1 MAKKDLNNHGLPLN
15 LFAGKRILVVE
26 VDYFVADEARRLLEA
41 AGARIT
47 GASVPC
53 AINMIDPEATDAAIL
68 DIRLDVEAAF
78 LIADR
83 LYSFRIP
90 FVFATSHVDAS
101 VKDSFGGF
109 HLCEDVHALGDI
121 ALALFSTKHH

>member
-26 VDYFVADEARRLLEA
+26 EDYFVADEARRLLDA

-47 GASVPC
+47 GATFPF
-53 AINMIDPEATDAAIL
+53 AIGMIDPEATDAAIL
-68 DIRLDVEAAF
+68 DIRLDGEAAF

-83 LYSFRIP
+83 LQSLGIP

-109 HLCEDVHALGDI
+109 HLCGDLHALGDI

>member
-1 MAKKDLNNHGLPLN
+1 MAKKDVNNHALPLH

-26 VDYFVADEARRLLEA
+26 EDYFVADEARRLLEA

-47 GASVPC
+47 EATVPF
-53 AINMIDPEATDAAIL
+53 AIGMIDPEATDAAIL
-68 DIRLDVEAAF
+68 DIRLEGEAAF

-83 LYSFRIP
+83 LYSLGIP
-90 FVFATSHVDAS
+90 FLFATSHVDAS
-101 VKDSFGGF
+101 IKDIFGGY
-109 HLCEDVHALGDI
+109 HICGDVDALGDI

>member
-1 MAKKDLNNHGLPLN
+1 MAKKDLNNHAFPLN
-15 LFAGKRILVVE
+15 LFAGKRILIVE
-26 VDYFVADEARRLLEA
+26 EDYFVADDARRLLEG
-41 AGARIT
+41 AGVRIT
-47 GASVPC
+47 GATAPF
-53 AINMIDPEATDAAIL
+53 AIGMIDPEITDAAIL
-68 DIRLDVEAAF
+68 DIRLDGEAAF

-109 HLCEDVHALGDI
+109 HLCGDLHALGDI

>member
-1 MAKKDLNNHGLPLN
+1 MAKKDLNNHAFPIN
-15 LFAGKRILVVE
+15 LFAGKRILIVE
-26 VDYFVADEARRLLEA
+26 EDYFVADEARRLLEA

-47 GASVPC
+47 GATAPF
-53 AINMIDPEATDAAIL
+53 AIGMIDPEITDAAIL
-68 DIRLDVEAAF
+68 DIRLDGEAAF

-90 FVFATSHVDAS
+90 FVFATSHVDAG

-109 HLCEDVHALGDI
+109 HLCGDLHALGDI